1 MQTDYK
7 ELQTF
12 VDRCSGEIKETRYN
26 TNKISRLISI
36 INEMDGGHRMIAD
49 LIEKAKNINEVD
61 LILKNGTIVDVFNL
75 DTFQADVAIYKGYIV
90 GIGQF
95 ESKGNVI
102 DVSNKFI
109 IPGLIDGHIHIEST
123 MVRPAEFSRA
133 LIQHGI
139 TTVVTDPHE
148 IANVSGIE
156 GIKFMIDDSKGS
168 IVDILVKLPSSVP
181 ATPFEN
187 NGATLTSQDLQ
198 ELLDYDEVIG
208 LAEVMDYPSVVNV
221 EPDMMNKIK
230 MCKEKKLVIDGHAA
244 GLSDTELDIYSIASI
259 RNDHEAVNAE
269 EAVKRVQ
276 KGFNVLVRE
285 GSAAKDLI
293 AILPAITEKNST
305 RFSFCTDDKHL
316 DELVTEGTI
325 DHAVRLAIKNGL
337 DPLIAIQMATINNAH
352 CHRIENKG
360 AVAPGYIAD
369 LLVVDDLHDL
379 TIDKVIKNGKII
391 DTNNLHKVE
400 KIEIPDSIMHSVN
413 MQPISKNKLQIPL
426 KEGQQANIIEILP
439 GKLITRKR
447 LDVVDVKDGY
457 FQSNPEKDY
466 IKMVVC
472 ERHHRTGNVGLGIVH
487 GTKLKSGAIASTVAH
502 DSHNIVAAGINDED
516 ILIAIEHLRKIQ
528 GGLVIVRKGEIVAEV
543 PLRIAGLM
551 SDQPYEKVAE
561 QLLHLHKQL
570 EEVVDHQSQNLFMVL
585 SFLCLPVIPD
595 IKLTDKGLFD
605 VKKFTHINVG
615 ESVSPS

>member
-1 MQTDYK
+1 M
-7 ELQTF
+7 
-12 VDRCSGEIKETRYN
+12 
-26 TNKISRLISI
+26 
-36 INEMDGGHRMIAD
+36 
-49 LIEKAKNINEVD
+49 
-61 LILKNGTIVDVFNL
+61 
-75 DTFQADVAIYKGYIV
+75 
-90 GIGQF
+90 
-95 ESKGNVI
+95 
-102 DVSNKFI
+102 
-109 IPGLIDGHIHIEST
+109 
-123 MVRPAEFSRA
+123 
-133 LIQHGI
+133 
-139 TTVVTDPHE
+139 TDPHE

-156 GIKFMIDDSKGS
+156 GIQFMIDDSKGS

-181 ATPFEN
+181 ATSFEN

-221 EPDMMNKIK
+221 EPDMMNKMK
-230 MCKEKKLVIDGHAA
+230 MCNEKKLVIDGHAA
-244 GLSDTELDIYSIASI
+244 GLSDRELDIYSIASI

-337 DPLIAIQMATINNAH
+337 DPLIAIQMSTINNAN

-369 LLVVDDLHDL
+369 LLVVDNLHDL

-528 GGLVIVRKGEIVAEV
+528 GGLVIVRNGKIVAEV

-561 QLLHLHKQL
+561 QLSHLHKQL
-570 EEVVDHQSQNLFMVL
+570 EEVVYHQSQNLFMVL

-615 ESVSPS
+615 EAVSPS

>member
-1 MQTDYK
+1 
-7 ELQTF
+7 
-12 VDRCSGEIKETRYN
+12 
-26 TNKISRLISI
+26 
-36 INEMDGGHRMIAD
+36 MDGGHRVIAD

-61 LILKNGTIVDVFNL
+61 FILKNGTIVDVFNL
-75 DTFQADVAIYKGYIV
+75 DTFQGDVAIYKGYIV

-123 MVRPAEFSRA
+123 MVRPSEFSRA

-156 GIKFMIDDSKGS
+156 GIQFMIEDSKGS

-198 ELLDYDEVIG
+198 QLLDYDEVIG
-208 LAEVMDYPSVVNV
+208 LAEVMDYPSVVNI
-221 EPDMMNKIK
+221 EPDMMSKIK
-230 MCKEKKLVIDGHAA
+230 MCNEKKFVIDGHAA

-337 DPLIAIQMATINNAH
+337 DPLIAIQMSTINNAN

-391 DTNNLHKVE
+391 NTNNLHKVE

-472 ERHHRTGNVGLGIVH
+472 ERHHRTGNVGVGIVH

-516 ILIAIEHLRKIQ
+516 ILIAVEHLRKTQ

-605 VKKFTHINVG
+605 VKKFTHISVG
-615 ESVSPS
+615 EAVSPS

>member
-1 MQTDYK
+1 M
-7 ELQTF
+7 
-12 VDRCSGEIKETRYN
+12 
-26 TNKISRLISI
+26 

-49 LIEKAKNINEVD
+49 LIEKAKNIDEVD
-61 LILKNGTIVDVFNL
+61 FILKNGTIVDVFNL
-75 DTFQADVAIYKGYIV
+75 DTFQGDVAIYKGYIV

-123 MVRPAEFSRA
+123 MVRPSEFSRA

-156 GIKFMIDDSKGS
+156 GIQFMIDDSKGS

-181 ATPFEN
+181 ATSFEN

-221 EPDMMNKIK
+221 EPDMMNKMK
-230 MCKEKKLVIDGHAA
+230 MCNEKKLVIDGHAA
-244 GLSDTELDIYSIASI
+244 GLSDRELDIYSIASI

-337 DPLIAIQMATINNAH
+337 DPLIAIQMSTINNAN

-369 LLVVDDLHDL
+369 LLVIDNLHDL

-413 MQPISKNKLQIPL
+413 MQPISKNKLRIPL

-528 GGLVIVRKGEIVAEV
+528 GGLVIVRNGEIVAEV

-561 QLLHLHKQL
+561 QLSHLHKQL
-570 EEVVDHQSQNLFMVL
+570 EEVVYHQSQNLFMVL

-615 ESVSPS
+615 EPVSPS

>member
-1 MQTDYK
+1 
-7 ELQTF
+7 
-12 VDRCSGEIKETRYN
+12 
-26 TNKISRLISI
+26 
-36 INEMDGGHRMIAD
+36 MDGGHRMIAD

-61 LILKNGTIVDVFNL
+61 FILKNGTIVDVFNL
-75 DTFQADVAIYKGYIV
+75 DTFQSDVAIYKGYIV

-123 MVRPAEFSRA
+123 MVRPSEFSRA

-156 GIKFMIDDSKGS
+156 GIQFMIEDSKGS

-198 ELLDYDEVIG
+198 ELLDYNEVIG
-208 LAEVMDYPSVVNV
+208 LAEVMDYPSVVNI
-221 EPDMMNKIK
+221 EPDMMSKIK
-230 MCKEKKLVIDGHAA
+230 MCNEKKFVIDGHAA

-337 DPLIAIQMATINNAH
+337 DPLIAIQMATINNAN

-400 KIEIPDSIMHSVN
+400 KIEVPDSIMHSVN

-472 ERHHRTGNVGLGIVH
+472 ERHHRTGNVGVGIVH

-528 GGLVIVRKGEIVAEV
+528 GGLVIVQKGEIVAEV

-551 SDQPYEKVAE
+551 SDQPYEKVVE
-561 QLLHLHKQL
+561 QLSHLHKQL
-570 EEVVDHQSQNLFMVL
+570 EEIVYHQSQNLFMVL

-605 VKKFTHINVG
+605 VKKFTHIHVG

>member
-1 MQTDYK
+1 
-7 ELQTF
+7 
-12 VDRCSGEIKETRYN
+12 
-26 TNKISRLISI
+26 
-36 INEMDGGHRMIAD
+36 MDGGHGMIAD

-61 LILKNGTIVDVFNL
+61 FILKNGTIVDVFNL
-75 DTFQADVAIYKGYIV
+75 DTFQGDVAIYKGYIV

-109 IPGLIDGHIHIEST
+109 VPGLIDGHIHIEST
-123 MVRPAEFSRA
+123 MVRPSEFSRA

-156 GIKFMIDDSKGS
+156 GIQFMIDDSKGS

-198 ELLDYDEVIG
+198 QLLDYDEVIG

-221 EPDMMNKIK
+221 EPDMMSKMK
-230 MCKEKKLVIDGHAA
+230 MCKEKKFVIDGHAA
-244 GLSDTELDIYSIASI
+244 GLSDRELDIYSIASI

-379 TIDKVIKNGKII
+379 TIDRVIKNGKII

-400 KIEIPDSIMHSVN
+400 KMEIPDSIMHSVN

-570 EEVVDHQSQNLFMVL
+570 EEIVYHQSQNLFMVL

>member
-1 MQTDYK
+1 M
-7 ELQTF
+7 
-12 VDRCSGEIKETRYN
+12 
-26 TNKISRLISI
+26 
-36 INEMDGGHRMIAD
+36 INEMDGGHGMIAD
-49 LIEKAKNINEVD
+49 LIEKAKNMDEID
-61 LILKNGTIVDVFNL
+61 FILKNGTIVDVFNL
-75 DTFQADVAIYKGYIV
+75 DTFQGDVAIYKGYIV

-133 LIQHGI
+133 LIKHGI

-156 GIKFMIDDSKGS
+156 GIQFMIDDSKGS

-181 ATPFEN
+181 ATSFEN

-221 EPDMMNKIK
+221 EPDMMNKMK
-230 MCKEKKLVIDGHAA
+230 MCNEKKLVIDGHAA
-244 GLSDTELDIYSIASI
+244 GLSDRELDIYSIASI

-337 DPLIAIQMATINNAH
+337 DPLIAIQMSTINNAN

-369 LLVVDDLHDL
+369 LLVIGNLHDL

-413 MQPISKNKLQIPL
+413 MQPISENKLRIPL

-516 ILIAIEHLRKIQ
+516 ITIAIEHLRKIQ
-528 GGLVIVRKGEIVAEV
+528 GGLVIVRNGEIVAEV

-561 QLLHLHKQL
+561 QLSHLHKQL
-570 EEVVDHQSQNLFMVL
+570 EEVVYHQSQNLFMVL

-615 ESVSPS
+615 EAVSPS

>member
-1 MQTDYK
+1 
-7 ELQTF
+7 
-12 VDRCSGEIKETRYN
+12 
-26 TNKISRLISI
+26 
-36 INEMDGGHRMIAD
+36 MIAD
-49 LIEKAKNINEVD
+49 LIEKAKNIDEVD
-61 LILKNGTIVDVFNL
+61 FILKNGTIVDVFNL
-75 DTFQADVAIYKGYIV
+75 DTFQGDVAIYKGYIV

-95 ESKGNVI
+95 ESKGSVI

-156 GIKFMIDDSKGS
+156 GIQFMIDDSKGS

-181 ATPFEN
+181 ATSFEN

-221 EPDMMNKIK
+221 EPDMMNKMK

-244 GLSDTELDIYSIASI
+244 GLSNRELDIYSIASI

-293 AILPAITEKNST
+293 LILPAITEKSST

-325 DHAVRLAIKNGL
+325 DHAIRLAIKNGL
-337 DPLIAIQMATINNAH
+337 DPLIAIQMATINNAN

-400 KIEIPDSIMHSVN
+400 KIEVPDSIMHSVN

-472 ERHHRTGNVGLGIVH
+472 ERHHRTGNVGVGIVH

-502 DSHNIVAAGINDED
+502 DSHNIVVAGINDED
-516 ILIAIEHLRKIQ
+516 ITIAIEHLRKIQ
-528 GGLVIVRKGEIVAEV
+528 GGLVIVRNGEIVAEV

-551 SDQPYEKVAE
+551 SDQPYEKVVE
-561 QLLHLHKQL
+561 QLSLLHKQL
-570 EEVVDHQSQNLFMVL
+570 EEIVYHQSQNLFMVL

-605 VKKFTHINVG
+605 VKEFTHIHVG
-615 ESVSPS
+615 EFVSSS

>member
-1 MQTDYK
+1 M
-7 ELQTF
+7 
-12 VDRCSGEIKETRYN
+12 
-26 TNKISRLISI
+26 
-36 INEMDGGHRMIAD
+36 INEMDGGHGMIAD
-49 LIEKAKNINEVD
+49 LIEKAKNMDEID
-61 LILKNGTIVDVFNL
+61 FILKNGTIVDVFNL
-75 DTFQADVAIYKGYIV
+75 DTFQGDVAIYKGYIV

-156 GIKFMIDDSKGS
+156 GIQFMIDDSKGS

-181 ATPFEN
+181 ATSFEN

-221 EPDMMNKIK
+221 EPDMMNKMK
-230 MCKEKKLVIDGHAA
+230 MCNEKKLVIDGHAA
-244 GLSDTELDIYSIASI
+244 GLSDRELDIYSIASI

-337 DPLIAIQMATINNAH
+337 DPLIAIQMSTINNAN

-369 LLVVDDLHDL
+369 LLVVDNLHDL

-413 MQPISKNKLQIPL
+413 MQPISENKLRIPL

-516 ILIAIEHLRKIQ
+516 ITIAIEHLRKIQ
-528 GGLVIVRKGEIVAEV
+528 GGLVIVRKGKIVAEV

-561 QLLHLHKQL
+561 QLSHLHKQL
-570 EEVVDHQSQNLFMVL
+570 EEVVYHQSQNLFMVL

-615 ESVSPS
+615 EAVSPS

>member
-1 MQTDYK
+1 MK
-7 ELQTF
+7 
-12 VDRCSGEIKETRYN
+12 KP
-26 TNKISRLISI
+26 KIL
-36 INEMDGGHRMIAD
+36 D
-49 LIEKAKNINEVD
+49 EVD
-61 LILKNGTIVDVFNL
+61 FILKNGTIVDVFNL
-75 DTFQADVAIYKGYIV
+75 DTFQGDVAIYKGYIV

-156 GIKFMIDDSKGS
+156 GIQFMIDDSKGS

-221 EPDMMNKIK
+221 EPDMMSKMK
-230 MCKEKKLVIDGHAA
+230 MCNEKKFVIDGHAA

-337 DPLIAIQMATINNAH
+337 DPLIAIQMATINNAN

-528 GGLVIVRKGEIVAEV
+528 GGLVIVQKGEIVAEV

-561 QLLHLHKQL
+561 QLSHLHKQL
-570 EEVVDHQSQNLFMVL
+570 EEVVYHQSQNLFMVL

-605 VKKFTHINVG
+605 VKKFTHIHVG

>member
-1 MQTDYK
+1 
-7 ELQTF
+7 
-12 VDRCSGEIKETRYN
+12 
-26 TNKISRLISI
+26 
-36 INEMDGGHRMIAD
+36 MDGGHRMIAD

-61 LILKNGTIVDVFNL
+61 FILKNGTIVDVFNL
-75 DTFQADVAIYKGYIV
+75 DTFQSDVAIYKGYIV

-123 MVRPAEFSRA
+123 MVRPSEFSRA

-156 GIKFMIDDSKGS
+156 GIQFMIEDSKGS

-208 LAEVMDYPSVVNV
+208 LAEVMDYPSVVNI
-221 EPDMMNKIK
+221 EPDMMSKIK
-230 MCKEKKLVIDGHAA
+230 MCNEKKFVIDGHAA

-337 DPLIAIQMATINNAH
+337 DPLIAIQMSTINNAN

-400 KIEIPDSIMHSVN
+400 KIEVPDSIMHSVN

-472 ERHHRTGNVGLGIVH
+472 ERHHRTGNVGVGIVH

-528 GGLVIVRKGEIVAEV
+528 GGLVIVQKGEIVAEV

-551 SDQPYEKVAE
+551 SDQPYEKVVE
-561 QLLHLHKQL
+561 QLSHLHKQL
-570 EEVVDHQSQNLFMVL
+570 EEVVYHQSQNLFMVL

-605 VKKFTHINVG
+605 VKKFTHIHVG

>member
-1 MQTDYK
+1 
-7 ELQTF
+7 
-12 VDRCSGEIKETRYN
+12 
-26 TNKISRLISI
+26 
-36 INEMDGGHRMIAD
+36 MDGGHGMIAD

-61 LILKNGTIVDVFNL
+61 FILKNGTIVDVFNL

-109 IPGLIDGHIHIEST
+109 VPGLIDGHIHIEST
-123 MVRPAEFSRA
+123 MVRPSEFSRA

-198 ELLDYDEVIG
+198 QLLDYDEVIG

-221 EPDMMNKIK
+221 EPDMMSKMK
-230 MCKEKKLVIDGHAA
+230 MCKEKKFVIDGHAA
-244 GLSDTELDIYSIASI
+244 GLSDRELDIYSIASI

-352 CHRIENKG
+352 CHGIENKG

-379 TIDKVIKNGKII
+379 TIDRVIKNGKII
-391 DTNNLHKVE
+391 DMNNLHKVE
-400 KIEIPDSIMHSVN
+400 KVEIPDSILHSVN
-413 MQPISKNKLQIPL
+413 MQPISKNKLQIHL
-426 KEGQQANIIEILP
+426 KEGQQANIIEISP

-447 LDVVDVKDGY
+447 LDVVDVKDGD
-457 FQSNPEKDY
+457 FQSNPKKDY

-472 ERHHRTGNVGLGIVH
+472 ERHHQTGNVGLGIVH

-516 ILIAIEHLRKIQ
+516 ILIAIEHLRKTQ
-528 GGLVIVRKGEIVAEV
+528 GGLVIVRNGKIVAEV

>member
-1 MQTDYK
+1 
-7 ELQTF
+7 
-12 VDRCSGEIKETRYN
+12 
-26 TNKISRLISI
+26 
-36 INEMDGGHRMIAD
+36 MDGGHGMIAD

-61 LILKNGTIVDVFNL
+61 FILKNGTIVDVFNL
-75 DTFQADVAIYKGYIV
+75 DTFQGDVAIYKGYIV

-123 MVRPAEFSRA
+123 MVRPSEFSRA

-156 GIKFMIDDSKGS
+156 GIQFMIDDSKGS

-208 LAEVMDYPSVVNV
+208 LAEVMDYPSVVNI
-221 EPDMMNKIK
+221 EPDMMSKIK
-230 MCKEKKLVIDGHAA
+230 MCNEKKFVIDGHAA

-337 DPLIAIQMATINNAH
+337 DPLIAIQMATINNAN

-528 GGLVIVRKGEIVAEV
+528 GGLVIVQKGEIVAEV

-570 EEVVDHQSQNLFMVL
+570 EEVVYHQSQNLFMVL

-605 VKKFTHINVG
+605 VKKFTHIHVG

>member
-1 MQTDYK
+1 
-7 ELQTF
+7 
-12 VDRCSGEIKETRYN
+12 
-26 TNKISRLISI
+26 
-36 INEMDGGHRMIAD
+36 MDGGHGMIAD

-61 LILKNGTIVDVFNL
+61 FILKNGTIVDVFNL
-75 DTFQADVAIYKGYIV
+75 DTFQGDVAIYKGYIV

-156 GIKFMIDDSKGS
+156 GIQFMIDDSKGS

-198 ELLDYDEVIG
+198 QLLEYDEVIG
-208 LAEVMDYPSVVNV
+208 LAEVMDYPSVVNI
-221 EPDMMNKIK
+221 EPDMMSKIK
-230 MCKEKKLVIDGHAA
+230 MCNEKKFVIDGHAA

-413 MQPISKNKLQIPL
+413 MQPISENKLQIPL

-528 GGLVIVRKGEIVAEV
+528 GGLVIVQKGEIVAEV

-570 EEVVDHQSQNLFMVL
+570 EEVVYHQSQNLFMVL

-605 VKKFTHINVG
+605 VKKFTHIHVG

>member
-1 MQTDYK
+1 M
-7 ELQTF
+7 
-12 VDRCSGEIKETRYN
+12 
-26 TNKISRLISI
+26 
-36 INEMDGGHRMIAD
+36 INEMDGGHRMIVD
-49 LIEKAKNINEVD
+49 LIEKAKNIDEVD
-61 LILKNGTIVDVFNL
+61 FILKNGTIVDVFNL
-75 DTFQADVAIYKGYIV
+75 DTFQGDVAIYKGYIV

-156 GIKFMIDDSKGS
+156 GIQFMIDDSKGS

-181 ATPFEN
+181 ATSFEN

-221 EPDMMNKIK
+221 EPDMMNKMK
-230 MCKEKKLVIDGHAA
+230 MCNEKKLVIDGHAA
-244 GLSDTELDIYSIASI
+244 GLSDRELDIYSIASI

-337 DPLIAIQMATINNAH
+337 DPLIAIQMSTINNAN

-369 LLVVDDLHDL
+369 LLVIGNLHDL

-413 MQPISKNKLQIPL
+413 MQPISENKLRIPL

-516 ILIAIEHLRKIQ
+516 ITIAIEHLRKIQ
-528 GGLVIVRKGEIVAEV
+528 GGLVIVRNGKIVAEV

-561 QLLHLHKQL
+561 QLSHLHKQL
-570 EEVVDHQSQNLFMVL
+570 EEVVYHQSQNLFMVL

-615 ESVSPS
+615 EAVSPS

>member
-1 MQTDYK
+1 
-7 ELQTF
+7 
-12 VDRCSGEIKETRYN
+12 
-26 TNKISRLISI
+26 
-36 INEMDGGHRMIAD
+36 MDGGHRMIAD

-61 LILKNGTIVDVFNL
+61 FILKNGTIVDVFNL
-75 DTFQADVAIYKGYIV
+75 DTFQSDVAIYKGYIV

-123 MVRPAEFSRA
+123 MVRPSEFSRA

-156 GIKFMIDDSKGS
+156 GIQFMIDDSKGS

-198 ELLDYDEVIG
+198 QLLDYDEVIG
-208 LAEVMDYPSVVNV
+208 LAEVMDYPSVVNI
-221 EPDMMNKIK
+221 EPDMMSKIK
-230 MCKEKKLVIDGHAA
+230 MCNEKKFVIDGHAA

-379 TIDKVIKNGKII
+379 TIDRVIKNGKII
-391 DTNNLHKVE
+391 DMNNLHKVE
-400 KIEIPDSIMHSVN
+400 KVEVPDSILHSVN

-426 KEGQQANIIEILP
+426 KEGQQANIIEISP

-472 ERHHRTGNVGLGIVH
+472 ERHHQTGNVGLGIVH

-528 GGLVIVRKGEIVAEV
+528 GGLVIVQKGEIVAEV

-570 EEVVDHQSQNLFMVL
+570 EEIVYHQSQNLFMVL

-605 VKKFTHINVG
+605 VKKFTHIHVG

>member
-1 MQTDYK
+1 M
-7 ELQTF
+7 
-12 VDRCSGEIKETRYN
+12 
-26 TNKISRLISI
+26 
-36 INEMDGGHRMIAD
+36 
-49 LIEKAKNINEVD
+49 
-61 LILKNGTIVDVFNL
+61 
-75 DTFQADVAIYKGYIV
+75 
-90 GIGQF
+90 
-95 ESKGNVI
+95 
-102 DVSNKFI
+102 
-109 IPGLIDGHIHIEST
+109 
-123 MVRPAEFSRA
+123 
-133 LIQHGI
+133 
-139 TTVVTDPHE
+139 TDPHE

-156 GIKFMIDDSKGS
+156 GIQFMIDDSKGS

-198 ELLDYDEVIG
+198 QLLDYDEVIG

-221 EPDMMNKIK
+221 EPDMMSKMK
-230 MCKEKKLVIDGHAA
+230 MCKEKKFVIDGHAA
-244 GLSDTELDIYSIASI
+244 GLSDRELDIYSIASI

-400 KIEIPDSIMHSVN
+400 KMEIPDSIMHSVN

-516 ILIAIEHLRKIQ
+516 IIIAIEHLRKIQ

-570 EEVVDHQSQNLFMVL
+570 EEVVYHQSQNLFMVL

-605 VKKFTHINVG
+605 VKKFKNRTRNFKILIVIIGQLGKGAIH
-615 ESVSPS
+615 EE

>member
-1 MQTDYK
+1 
-7 ELQTF
+7 
-12 VDRCSGEIKETRYN
+12 
-26 TNKISRLISI
+26 
-36 INEMDGGHRMIAD
+36 MDGGHGMIAD

-61 LILKNGTIVDVFNL
+61 FILKNGTIVDVFNL
-75 DTFQADVAIYKGYIV
+75 DTFQGDVAIYKGYIV

-156 GIKFMIDDSKGS
+156 GIQFMIDDSKGS

-198 ELLDYDEVIG
+198 QLLDYDEVIG

-221 EPDMMNKIK
+221 EPDMMSKMK
-230 MCKEKKLVIDGHAA
+230 MCNEKKFVIDGHAA

-570 EEVVDHQSQNLFMVL
+570 EEIVYHQSQNLFMVL

>member
-1 MQTDYK
+1 
-7 ELQTF
+7 
-12 VDRCSGEIKETRYN
+12 
-26 TNKISRLISI
+26 
-36 INEMDGGHRMIAD
+36 MDGGHRMIAD

-61 LILKNGTIVDVFNL
+61 FILKNGTIVDVFNL
-75 DTFQADVAIYKGYIV
+75 DTFQGDVAIYKGYIV

-123 MVRPAEFSRA
+123 MVRPAEFSLA

-148 IANVSGIE
+148 IANVSGLE
-156 GIKFMIDDSKGS
+156 GIQFMINDSKGS

-198 ELLDYDEVIG
+198 QLLEYNEVIG
-208 LAEVMDYPSVVNV
+208 LAEVMDYPSVVNI
-221 EPDMMNKIK
+221 EPDMMSKIK
-230 MCKEKKLVIDGHAA
+230 MCNEKKFVIDGHAA

-337 DPLIAIQMATINNAH
+337 DPLIAIQMATINNAN

-400 KIEIPDSIMHSVN
+400 KIEVPDSIMHSVN

-472 ERHHRTGNVGLGIVH
+472 ERHHRTGNVGVGIVH

-528 GGLVIVRKGEIVAEV
+528 GGLVIVQKGEIVAEV

-551 SDQPYEKVAE
+551 SDQPYEKVVE
-561 QLLHLHKQL
+561 QLSHLHKQL
-570 EEVVDHQSQNLFMVL
+570 EEIVYHQSQNLFMVL

-605 VKKFTHINVG
+605 VKKFTHIHVG

>member
-1 MQTDYK
+1 
-7 ELQTF
+7 
-12 VDRCSGEIKETRYN
+12 
-26 TNKISRLISI
+26 
-36 INEMDGGHRMIAD
+36 MDGGHRMIAD

-61 LILKNGTIVDVFNL
+61 FILKNGTIVDVFNL
-75 DTFQADVAIYKGYIV
+75 DTFQGDVAIYKGYIV

-123 MVRPAEFSRA
+123 MVRPSEFSRA

-156 GIKFMIDDSKGS
+156 GIQFMIEDSKGS

-198 ELLDYDEVIG
+198 QLLDYDEVIG
-208 LAEVMDYPSVVNV
+208 LAEVMDYPSVVNI
-221 EPDMMNKIK
+221 EPDMMSKIK
-230 MCKEKKLVIDGHAA
+230 MCNEKKFVIDGHAA

-400 KIEIPDSIMHSVN
+400 KIEVPDSIMHSVN

-528 GGLVIVRKGEIVAEV
+528 GGLVVVQKGEIVAEV

-551 SDQPYEKVAE
+551 SDQPYEKVVE
-561 QLLHLHKQL
+561 QLSHLHKQL
-570 EEVVDHQSQNLFMVL
+570 EEIVYHQSQNLFMVL

-605 VKKFTHINVG
+605 VKKFTHIHVG

>member
-1 MQTDYK
+1 
-7 ELQTF
+7 
-12 VDRCSGEIKETRYN
+12 
-26 TNKISRLISI
+26 
-36 INEMDGGHRMIAD
+36 MDGGHGMIAD

-61 LILKNGTIVDVFNL
+61 FILKNGTIVDVFNL
-75 DTFQADVAIYKGYIV
+75 DTFQSDVAIYKGYIV

-95 ESKGNVI
+95 ESKGKVI

-148 IANVSGIE
+148 IANVSGLE
-156 GIKFMIDDSKGS
+156 GVKFMINDSKGS

-198 ELLDYDEVIG
+198 QLLEYNEVIG
-208 LAEVMDYPSVVNV
+208 LAEVMDYPSVVNI
-221 EPDMMNKIK
+221 EPDMMSKIK
-230 MCKEKKLVIDGHAA
+230 MCNEKKFVIDGHAA
-244 GLSDTELDIYSIASI
+244 GLSDIELDIYSIASI

-337 DPLIAIQMATINNAH
+337 DPLIAIQMSTINNAN

-369 LLVVDDLHDL
+369 LLVVDKLHDL

-400 KIEIPDSIMHSVN
+400 KIEVPDSIMHSVN

-472 ERHHRTGNVGLGIVH
+472 ERHHRTGNVGVGIVH

-528 GGLVIVRKGEIVAEV
+528 GGLVIVQKGEIVAEI

-551 SDQPYEKVAE
+551 SDQPYEKVVE
-561 QLLHLHKQL
+561 QLSHLHKQL
-570 EEVVDHQSQNLFMVL
+570 EEIVYHQSQNLFMVL

-615 ESVSPS
+615 EAVSPS

>member
-1 MQTDYK
+1 
-7 ELQTF
+7 
-12 VDRCSGEIKETRYN
+12 
-26 TNKISRLISI
+26 
-36 INEMDGGHRMIAD
+36 MDGGHGMIAD

-61 LILKNGTIVDVFNL
+61 FILKNGTIVDVFNL
-75 DTFQADVAIYKGYIV
+75 DTFQGDVAIYKGYIV

-123 MVRPAEFSRA
+123 MVRPAEFSIA

-156 GIKFMIDDSKGS
+156 GIQFMINDSKGS

-198 ELLDYDEVIG
+198 QLLEYNEVIG
-208 LAEVMDYPSVVNV
+208 LAEVMDYPSVVNI
-221 EPDMMNKIK
+221 EPDMMSKIK
-230 MCKEKKLVIDGHAA
+230 MCNEKKFVIDGHAA

-400 KIEIPDSIMHSVN
+400 KMEIPDSIMHSVN

-528 GGLVIVRKGEIVAEV
+528 GGLVIVQKGEIVAEV

-570 EEVVDHQSQNLFMVL
+570 EEIVYHQSQNLFMVL

-605 VKKFTHINVG
+605 VKKFTHIHVG

>member
-1 MQTDYK
+1 MK
-7 ELQTF
+7 
-12 VDRCSGEIKETRYN
+12 KP
-26 TNKISRLISI
+26 KIL
-36 INEMDGGHRMIAD
+36 D
-49 LIEKAKNINEVD
+49 EVD
-61 LILKNGTIVDVFNL
+61 FILKNGTIVDVFNL

-123 MVRPAEFSRA
+123 MVRPSEFSRA

-156 GIKFMIDDSKGS
+156 GIQFMIDDSKGS

-221 EPDMMNKIK
+221 EPDMMSKMK
-230 MCKEKKLVIDGHAA
+230 MCNEKKFVIDGHAA

-337 DPLIAIQMATINNAH
+337 DPLIAIQMSTINNAN

-369 LLVVDDLHDL
+369 LLVVDNLHDL

-528 GGLVIVRKGEIVAEV
+528 GGLVIVRNGEIVAEV

-561 QLLHLHKQL
+561 QLSHLHKQL
-570 EEVVDHQSQNLFMVL
+570 EEIVYHQSQNLFMVL

>member
-1 MQTDYK
+1 MK
-7 ELQTF
+7 
-12 VDRCSGEIKETRYN
+12 KP
-26 TNKISRLISI
+26 KIL
-36 INEMDGGHRMIAD
+36 D
-49 LIEKAKNINEVD
+49 EVD
-61 LILKNGTIVDVFNL
+61 FILKNGTIVDVFNL
-75 DTFQADVAIYKGYIV
+75 DTFQGDVAIYKGYIV

-156 GIKFMIDDSKGS
+156 GIQFMIDDSKGS

-181 ATPFEN
+181 ATSFEN

-221 EPDMMNKIK
+221 KPDMMNKMK
-230 MCKEKKLVIDGHAA
+230 MCNEKKLVIDGHAA
-244 GLSDTELDIYSIASI
+244 GLSDRELDIYSIASI

-337 DPLIAIQMATINNAH
+337 DPLIAIQMATINNAN

-516 ILIAIEHLRKIQ
+516 ITIAIEHLRKIQ

-561 QLLHLHKQL
+561 QLSHLHKQL
-570 EEVVDHQSQNLFMVL
+570 EEVVYHQSQNLFMVL

-615 ESVSPS
+615 EPVSPS

>member
-1 MQTDYK
+1 M
-7 ELQTF
+7 
-12 VDRCSGEIKETRYN
+12 
-26 TNKISRLISI
+26 
-36 INEMDGGHRMIAD
+36 NEMDGGHGMIAD
-49 LIEKAKNINEVD
+49 LIEKAQNINEVD
-61 LILKNGTIVDVFNL
+61 FILKNGTIVDVFNL
-75 DTFQADVAIYKGYIV
+75 DTFQGDVAIYKGYIV

-102 DVSNKFI
+102 DVSDKFI
-109 IPGLIDGHIHIEST
+109 VPGLIDGHIHIEST

-187 NGATLTSQDLQ
+187 NGATLTSKDLQ
-198 ELLDYDEVIG
+198 QLLDYDEVIG

-221 EPDMMNKIK
+221 EPDMMSK
-230 MCKEKKLVIDGHAA
+230 MKLCKEKNFVIDGHAA
-244 GLSDTELDIYSIASI
+244 GLSDRELDIYSIASI

-379 TIDKVIKNGKII
+379 TIDRVIKNGKII
-391 DTNNLHKVE
+391 EMNTLQKVE
-400 KIEIPDSIMHSVN
+400 KMEIPDSIMHSVN
-413 MQPISKNKLQIPL
+413 MQQISKKQLQIPL
-426 KEGQQANIIEILP
+426 KAGQQANIIEILP

-447 LDVVDVKDGY
+447 LDVVDVKDGF

-472 ERHHRTGNVGLGIVH
+472 ERHNQTGNVGLGIVH
-487 GTKLKSGAIASTVAH
+487 GTKLRSGAIASTVAH
-502 DSHNIVAAGINDED
+502 DSHNIVAAGIHDED
-516 ILIAIEHLRKIQ
+516 ILIAIEHLRKTQ

-543 PLRIAGLM
+543 SLRIAGLM
-551 SDQPYEKVAE
+551 SDQPYEKVAK

-570 EEVVDHQSQNLFMVL
+570 EEVVYHQSQNLFMVL

-605 VKKFTHINVG
+605 VKKFTHIHVG
-615 ESVSPS
+615 EPVSPS

>member
-1 MQTDYK
+1 
-7 ELQTF
+7 
-12 VDRCSGEIKETRYN
+12 
-26 TNKISRLISI
+26 
-36 INEMDGGHRMIAD
+36 MDGGHGMIAD

-61 LILKNGTIVDVFNL
+61 FILKNGTIVDVFNL

-123 MVRPAEFSRA
+123 MVRPSEFSRA

-156 GIKFMIDDSKGS
+156 GIKFMINDSKGS

-198 ELLDYDEVIG
+198 QLLEYDEVIG
-208 LAEVMDYPSVVNV
+208 LAEVMDYPSVVNI
-221 EPDMMNKIK
+221 EPDMMSKIK
-230 MCKEKKLVIDGHAA
+230 MCNEKKLVIDGHAA
-244 GLSDTELDIYSIASI
+244 GLSDIELDIYSIASI

-337 DPLIAIQMATINNAH
+337 DPLIAIQMATINNAN

-369 LLVVDDLHDL
+369 LLVVDNLHDL

-413 MQPISKNKLQIPL
+413 MQPISENKLQIPL

-528 GGLVIVRKGEIVAEV
+528 GGLVIVQKGEIVAEV

-561 QLLHLHKQL
+561 QLSHLHKQL
-570 EEVVDHQSQNLFMVL
+570 EEVVYHQSQNLFMVL

>member
-1 MQTDYK
+1 
-7 ELQTF
+7 
-12 VDRCSGEIKETRYN
+12 
-26 TNKISRLISI
+26 
-36 INEMDGGHRMIAD
+36 MDGGHGMIAD

-61 LILKNGTIVDVFNL
+61 FILKNGTIVDVFNL
-75 DTFQADVAIYKGYIV
+75 DTFQGDVAIYKGYIV

-156 GIKFMIDDSKGS
+156 GIKFMIEDSKGS

-198 ELLDYDEVIG
+198 QLLEYDEVIG
-208 LAEVMDYPSVVNV
+208 LAEVMDYPSVVNI
-221 EPDMMNKIK
+221 EPDMMSKIK
-230 MCKEKKLVIDGHAA
+230 MCNEKKFVIDGHAA

-337 DPLIAIQMATINNAH
+337 DPLIAIQMSTINNAN

-369 LLVVDDLHDL
+369 LLVVDNLHDL

-528 GGLVIVRKGEIVAEV
+528 GGLVIVQKGEIVAEV

-561 QLLHLHKQL
+561 QLSHLHKQL

-615 ESVSPS
+615 EAVSPS

>member
-1 MQTDYK
+1 M
-7 ELQTF
+7 
-12 VDRCSGEIKETRYN
+12 
-26 TNKISRLISI
+26 
-36 INEMDGGHRMIAD
+36 NEMDGGLRMIAD
-49 LIEKAKNINEVD
+49 LIEKAKNINAVD
-61 LILKNGTIVDVFNL
+61 MILKNGTIVDVFNL

-123 MVRPAEFSRA
+123 MVRPSEFSRA
-133 LIQHGI
+133 LIKHGI

-156 GIKFMIDDSKGS
+156 GIKFMINDSKGS

-187 NGATLTSQDLQ
+187 NGATLTSHDLQ

-208 LAEVMDYPSVVNV
+208 LAEVMDYPSVVRV

-230 MCKEKKLVIDGHAA
+230 MCKEKNFVIDGHAA
-244 GLSDTELDIYSIASI
+244 GLSDRELDIYSIASI

-293 AILPAITEKNST
+293 AILPAITKKNST

-379 TIDKVIKNGKII
+379 TIDRVIKNGKII
-391 DTNNLHKVE
+391 DMNNLHKVE
-400 KIEIPDSIMHSVN
+400 KMEIPDSIMHSVN
-413 MQPISKNKLQIPL
+413 MQHISKNKLQIPL
-426 KEGQQANIIEILP
+426 KVGQQATIIEILP

-472 ERHHRTGNVGLGIVH
+472 ERHNQTGNVGLGIVH

-502 DSHNIVAAGINDED
+502 DSHNIVAAGTNDED
-516 ILIAIEHLRKIQ
+516 IFIAIEHLRKTQ

-570 EEVVDHQSQNLFMVL
+570 EEVVDHQLQNLFMVL

-605 VKKFTHINVG
+605 VKKFTHINI
-615 ESVSPS
+615 EEPVSPS

>member
-1 MQTDYK
+1 MK
-7 ELQTF
+7 
-12 VDRCSGEIKETRYN
+12 KP
-26 TNKISRLISI
+26 KIL
-36 INEMDGGHRMIAD
+36 D
-49 LIEKAKNINEVD
+49 EVD
-61 LILKNGTIVDVFNL
+61 FILKNGTIVDVFNL
-75 DTFQADVAIYKGYIV
+75 DTFQGDVAIYKGYIV

-156 GIKFMIDDSKGS
+156 GIQFMIDDSKGS

-221 EPDMMNKIK
+221 EPDMMSKMK
-230 MCKEKKLVIDGHAA
+230 MCNEKKLVIDGHAA
-244 GLSDTELDIYSIASI
+244 GLSDIELDIYSIASI

-337 DPLIAIQMATINNAH
+337 DPLIAIQMSTINNAN

-369 LLVVDDLHDL
+369 LLVVDNLHDL

-413 MQPISKNKLQIPL
+413 MQPISENKLRIPL

-528 GGLVIVRKGEIVAEV
+528 GGLVIVQKGEIVAEV

-561 QLLHLHKQL
+561 QLSHLHKQL
-570 EEVVDHQSQNLFMVL
+570 EEIVYHQSQNLFMVL

>member
-1 MQTDYK
+1 M
-7 ELQTF
+7 
-12 VDRCSGEIKETRYN
+12 
-26 TNKISRLISI
+26 
-36 INEMDGGHRMIAD
+36 
-49 LIEKAKNINEVD
+49 
-61 LILKNGTIVDVFNL
+61 
-75 DTFQADVAIYKGYIV
+75 
-90 GIGQF
+90 
-95 ESKGNVI
+95 
-102 DVSNKFI
+102 
-109 IPGLIDGHIHIEST
+109 IDGHIHIEST

-133 LIQHGI
+133 IIQHGI

-156 GIKFMIDDSKGS
+156 GITFMIDDSKES

-221 EPDMMNKIK
+221 EPDMMNKLK
-230 MCKEKKLVIDGHAA
+230 MCKEKKFVIDGHAA
-244 GLSDTELDIYSIASI
+244 GLSDRELDIYSIASI
-259 RNDHEAVNAE
+259 RNDHEAVSAK

-293 AILPAITEKNST
+293 AILPAITEKNSA

-325 DHAVRLAIKNGL
+325 DHAVRLAIKRGL
-337 DPLIAIQMATINNAH
+337 DPLIAIQMATINNAL

-369 LLVVDDLHDL
+369 LLVVDDLHEL
-379 TIDKVIKNGKII
+379 TINRVIKNGKII
-391 DTNNLHKVE
+391 DNNNHQKVN
-400 KIEIPDSIMHSVN
+400 KIQIPDSIMNSVN
-413 MQPISKNKLQIPL
+413 MEPILKNQLQIPL
-426 KEGQQANIIEILP
+426 KNGQRANIIEILP

-447 LDVVDVKDGY
+447 LDVVDVKDWY
-457 FQSNPEKDY
+457 FQSNVKKDY

-502 DSHNIVAAGINDED
+502 DSHNIVAAGVKDED
-516 ILIAIEHLRKIQ
+516 ITIAVEHLRKIQ
-528 GGLVIVRKGEIVAEV
+528 GGLVIVQNGEIVAEV

-570 EEVVDHQSQNLFMVL
+570 EEVVEIQSQNLFMVL

-615 ESVSPS
+615 EAVRKL